1 MKSRS
6 WKKEYVRLQERMVV
20 GAPAPTV
27 GMGATMTSYSRH
39 AGTIIKVEKAGK
51 GLLVHVQQDNVKRID
66 SNGISKSQDYEFSP
80 NTNGSVYYYKQK
92 EPNCRWVQMYINPE
106 TGRFNKKDA
115 GGLFV
120 GERDEYYDFSF

>member
-66 SNGISKSQDYEFSP
+66 SNGILKSQDYEFSP